1 MKKWQLVGT
10 TVLGASVLLGACGG
24 NDGGSGD
31 GKDLKGSAKGEGSST
46 VAPIVEKL
54 NEKWAKDHK
63 DAKISS
69 GQAGTGAGFQKFIAG
84 KTDFSDAS
92 RPIKDEEKK
101 KLEDKGIK
109 YHEFKIAQD
118 GVTIAVNKDNDF
130 VKELTKSQ
138 LKDIYSGKA
147 KTWKDVNSS
156 WPDKKINAVSPNS
169 SHGTYDFFEEEVMD
183 KQDIKAEKNADTNAI
198 VSSVTK
204 NKEGIGYFGYN
215 FYEQNKDK
223 LKEVKI
229 KDDNGK
235 VTEPTKKT
243 IQNGSYAL
251 SRPLFIYAKDKSL
264 KDNKVMSEFMKFVLE
279 DEGKAA
285 EDAGYVASPKKTYK
299 SQLDDLKDFLDKHQK
314 SDKKDDKKSE
324 DK

>member
-84 KTDFSDAS
+84 ETDFSDAS

-229 KDDNGK
+229 KDDKGK
-235 VTEPTKKT
+235 TTEPTKKT
-243 IQNGSYAL
+243 IKDGSYAL
-251 SRPLFIYAKDKSL
+251 SRPLFLYVKEKSL
-264 KDNKVMSEFMKFVLE
+264 KDNDVMKEFIKFTLE
-279 DEGKAA
+279 DKGKSA
-285 EDAGYVASPKKTYK
+285 EDAGYVASPEKTYK
-299 SQLDDLKDFLDKHQK
+299 DELKELKKYDKK
-314 SDKKDDKKSE
+314 SDK
-324 DK
+324 

>member
-54 NEKWAKDHK
+54 NEKFAKDYPN
-63 DAKISS
+63 ATVSS
-69 GQAGTGAGFQKFIAG
+69 GTSGTGGGFEKFISG
-84 KTDFSDAS
+84 ETDFSNAS

-109 YHEFKIAQD
+109 YKEYKIAQD
-118 GVTIAVNKDNDF
+118 GVTVAVNKDNDF
-130 VKELTKSQ
+130 VKELSKDQ
-138 LKDIYSGKA
+138 LKKIYSGEA
-147 KTWKDVNSS
+147 KTWKDVNSK
-156 WPDKKINAVSPNS
+156 WPNKKINAVSPNS
-169 SHGTYDFFEEEVMD
+169 SHGTYDFFEEEVMN
-183 KQDIKAEKNADTNAI
+183 KQDIKAEKNADTNQL

-204 NKEGIGYFGYN
+204 NKEGIGYFGYA

-251 SRPLFIYAKDKSL
+251 SRPLFIYAKEKSL
-264 KDNKVMSEFMKFVLE
+264 KDNKAFQEFMKFTLK
-279 DEGKAA
+279 DEGKSA
-285 EDAGYVASPKKTYK
+285 EDAGYVALPKKDYK
-299 SQLDDLKDFLDKHQK
+299 EELKDLKKYIKKNSKDSDKK
-314 SDKKDDKKSE
+314 SDKKE

>member
-10 TVLGASVLLGACGG
+10 TVLGASFLLGACGG
-24 NDGGSGD
+24 NNGGSGS
-31 GKDLKGSAKGEGSST
+31 GSDLKGSAKGEGSST

-84 KTDFSDAS
+84 ETDFSDAS

-138 LKDIYSGKA
+138 LKEIYSGKA
-147 KTWKDVNSS
+147 KTWKDVNSK

-235 VTEPTKKT
+235 LTEPTKKT
-243 IQNGSYAL
+243 IKNGSYAL
-251 SRPLFIYAKDKSL
+251 SRPLFI
-264 KDNKVMSEFMKFVLE
+264 
-279 DEGKAA
+279 
-285 EDAGYVASPKKTYK
+285 
-299 SQLDDLKDFLDKHQK
+299 
-314 SDKKDDKKSE
+314 
-324 DK
+324 

>member
-84 KTDFSDAS
+84 ETDFSDAS

-229 KDDNGK
+229 KDDKGK
-235 VTEPTKKT
+235 TTEPTKKT
-243 IQNGSYAL
+243 IKDGSYAL
-251 SRPLFIYAKDKSL
+251 SRPLFLYVKEKSL
-264 KDNKVMSEFMKFVLE
+264 KDNDVMREFIKFTLE
-279 DEGKAA
+279 DKGKSA
-285 EDAGYVASPKKTYK
+285 EDAGYVASPDKTYK
-299 SQLDDLKDFLDKHQK
+299 DELKDLKKYDKK
-314 SDKKDDKKSE
+314 SDK
-324 DK
+324 

>member
-1 MKKWQLVGT
+1 MKKWQFVGT
-10 TVLGASVLLGACGG
+10 TALGATLLLGACGG
-24 NDGGSGD
+24 GNGGSGNS
-31 GKDLKGSAKGEGSST
+31 DLKGEAKGDGSST

-54 NEKWAKDHK
+54 NEKWAQDHS
-63 DAKISS
+63 DAKISA

-84 KTDFSDAS
+84 ETDFSDAS

-279 DEGKAA
+279 DEGQAA

-314 SDKKDDKKSE
+314 SDKKDDKTSE

>member
-54 NEKWAKDHK
+54 NEKWAK
-63 DAKISS
+63 ISS

-84 KTDFSDAS
+84 ETDFSDAS